1 MPFCPKCGEE
11 VIEIMDFCPRCGF
24 SLKDTQ
30 YENIGDRV
38 EAEVKRA
45 KEGWKEERWRMGGE
59 RWQRYGEPRFSFLG
73 SLIGGLILI
82 CLGLAFYFQIVE
94 GLGLRFFLSSFIVI
108 VGIIVIALGMYMFSV
123 FTKK

>member
-1 MPFCPKCGEE
+1 MPYCPKCGEE
-11 VIEIMDFCPRCGF
+11 VKETMDFCPKCGF
-24 SLKDTQ
+24 SIKGTQ

-45 KEGWKEERWRMGGE
+45 KEEWKEERWRMRAE

-73 SLIGGLILI
+73 PLIGGLILI

-94 GLGLRFFLSSFIVI
+94 GLGLRFFLSSFII
-108 VGIIVIALGMYMFSV
+108 IIGIIVIALGMYMYTV